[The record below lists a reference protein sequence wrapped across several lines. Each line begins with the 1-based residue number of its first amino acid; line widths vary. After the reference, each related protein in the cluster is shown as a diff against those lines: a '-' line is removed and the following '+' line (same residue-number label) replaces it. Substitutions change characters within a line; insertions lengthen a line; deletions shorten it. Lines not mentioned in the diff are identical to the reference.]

1 MNIHK
6 FITWNGNQ
14 YSFKKPETSSFLR
27 QREFD
32 RARFKEGLWENT
44 FDSLC
49 NTFYM
54 DDIRVYEPNFSR
66 LDFPT
71 DFIQSISIEDSSDN
85 SSDTDSFL
93 SSRPMERYR
102 VPVCQ
107 YCGEEFEAGQET
119 VRNETCPHTYHR
131 ECVKSLTEQRTPA
144 GNFRYLPAK
153 CQHRSCGAVLIR
165 QHYHSIIFRYETP
178 ENICTNSGHRHRIAN
193 LSDTIDF
200 QRERIN
206 ALNDSLRDAVAQN
219 EIMTGRIADLER
231 EITRLR
237 RPAQDYQDFEDD
249 LNHRDNDDDDIGDA
263 QRQMI
268 NHGNQVAGN
277 ENIHAAE
284 NQEDRAPDNYANNDN
299 EANDRQD
306 VDERNDLNEPIDRAF
321 AEGFVQTNEERE
333 MQRRMDQERD
343 AQDGVI
349 PEPVPASVSAPAPSA
364 PNLDDVNLEEPHP
377 SNSEPVLVAPELGEA
392 GNVAGPSRFREPF
405 RPSTRNVFSS
415 FYNSSNVLV
424 NHVMRN
430 ATEQRNDHQHRDQPL
445 LDDEDAPYED
455 FRTRREI
462 RVYDGGVQSAV
473 FPHRRGNIMA
483 ILNQSGYTFNP
494 QIQRELRHEYTLHS
508 QQMYSSV
515 YTSWSPDD
523 RRPTTHIFLNGWWVI
538 GDGLAHGVA
547 REPLRRDPTLKSRWD
562 RSRFAGSFLSAKR
575 LRHNIQQHAHN
586 IPRFCV
592 VAMGGHDLTLES
604 EHTARINTSALIQ
617 FLLDQRVER
626 ILILPIIIADRRPD
640 AEIRR
645 SYRDWQRGILP
656 QLDRS
661 RVTYLQF
668 LEETVDRVQ
677 PYHADLAGII
687 YAHPFVHFDII
698 YRLAHMLRYF
708 D

>member
-165 QHYHSIIFRYETP
+165 QHYHSVIFRYDTP
-178 ENICTNSGHRHRIAN
+178 DNICTNSGHRSRIAN
-193 LSDTIDF
+193 LSDTVDF

-231 EITRLR
+231 EISRLR

-249 LNHRDNDDDDIGDA
+249 LNHRDNDDDDDIAGA
-263 QRQMI
+263 QQQMV
-268 NHGNQVAGN
+268 NHVNQAAGN
-277 ENIHAAE
+277 KNVHAAE
-284 NQEDRAPDNYANNDN
+284 NQDDRAPDNYANNDN
-299 EANDRQD
+299 AANDCQD

-321 AEGFVQTNEERE
+321 AEGFVQTNERE

-349 PEPVPASVSAPAPSA
+349 PEPVPASVNAPAPSA
-364 PNLDDVNLEEPHP
+364 PNLDDVNLEETHP
-377 SNSEPVLVAPELGEA
+377 SNSGPVLVAPELGEV

-430 ATEQRNDHQHRDQPL
+430 ATEQRNDHQPRNQPL

-455 FRTRREI
+455 FRT
-462 RVYDGGVQSAV
+462 
-473 FPHRRGNIMA
+473 
-483 ILNQSGYTFNP
+483 
-494 QIQRELRHEYTLHS
+494 
-508 QQMYSSV
+508 
-515 YTSWSPDD
+515 
-523 RRPTTHIFLNGWWVI
+523 
-538 GDGLAHGVA
+538 
-547 REPLRRDPTLKSRWD
+547 
-562 RSRFAGSFLSAKR
+562 
-575 LRHNIQQHAHN
+575 
-586 IPRFCV
+586 
-592 VAMGGHDLTLES
+592 
-604 EHTARINTSALIQ
+604 
-617 FLLDQRVER
+617 
-626 ILILPIIIADRRPD
+626 
-640 AEIRR
+640 
-645 SYRDWQRGILP
+645 
-656 QLDRS
+656 
-661 RVTYLQF
+661 
-668 LEETVDRVQ
+668 
-677 PYHADLAGII
+677 
-687 YAHPFVHFDII
+687 
-698 YRLAHMLRYF
+698 
-708 D
+708 

>member
-1 MNIHK
+1 
-6 FITWNGNQ
+6 
-14 YSFKKPETSSFLR
+14 
-27 QREFD
+27 
-32 RARFKEGLWENT
+32 
-44 FDSLC
+44 
-49 NTFYM
+49 
-54 DDIRVYEPNFSR
+54 
-66 LDFPT
+66 
-71 DFIQSISIEDSSDN
+71 
-85 SSDTDSFL
+85 
-93 SSRPMERYR
+93 MERYR